1 MGSKYM
7 NELSNSASYGS
18 VDGEGI
24 SKKLFVEVMLQSI
37 HHCQKLIVC
46 DILAFVVFYRMM
58 LVKGER
64 SSLVFGD

>member
-1 MGSKYM
+1 M

-18 VDGEGI
+18 VDGEKGFP
-24 SKKLFVEVMLQSI
+24 KKLFAEVMLQSI
-37 HHCQKLIVC
+37 HHSQKLIVC